1 MSPPKQD
8 VKGFDFKKA
17 STSEY
22 AEKKFMYLI
31 DKYII
36 NSENVDLRSII
47 IELRKFEEEIRNSII
62 NGDRTFLPNG
72 SAKELGAYKDPASEQ
87 SVRGALAWNALYPD
101 NSIDFPSKVSLVKM
115 NIFDEDDCIGL
126 KTTHPEIYNIIIDKI
141 FNDESGMFVTKKWE
155 SDKISYVNPNKKDFT
170 KDIPKKYRNKFK
182 DKTAKE
188 WNAFVDSIDLS
199 DPKYS
204 SDGHYEVK
212 KRGLQVLAI
221 PSNSKI
227 PEWAIPY
234 IDMNTMVN
242 NIISPF
248 KPVMELFNNRFTEEG
263 KLKAGVNRKTDKLTN
278 IVKF

>member
-1 MSPPKQD
+1 MLNIK
-8 VKGFDFKKA
+8 VDFKKA
-17 STSEY
+17 TTSEY

-36 NSENVDLRSII
+36 NSDSVDLRSII
-47 IELRKFEEEIRNSII
+47 IELRKFEEEIKNSII
-62 NGDRTFLPNG
+62 SGERTFLPNG

-87 SVRGALAWNALYPD
+87 SVRGALAWNAIYPN
-101 NSIDFPSKVSLVKM
+101 NSIDFPAKVSLVKM
-115 NIFDEDDCIGL
+115 NIFDADDCIEL
-126 KTTHPEIYNIIIDKI
+126 KKTHPEIYEKIMDKI
-141 FNDESGMFVTKKWE
+141 FNDDTGIFVTRKWE
-155 SDKISYVNPNKKDFT
+155 NDKIDYVNPNKKDFIN
-170 KDIPKKYRNKFK
+170 DIPKKYRSKFK
-182 DKTAKE
+182 DKTAKD
-188 WNAFVDSIDLS
+188 WNNWVDSIDLT

-204 SDGHYEVK
+204 NNGHYEVK
-212 KRGLQVLAI
+212 TRGLQVLAI

-248 KPVMELFNNRFTEEG
+248 KPVMELFKNRFTEEG
-263 KLKAGVNRKTDKLTN
+263 RSRAGVNRKTDKLTN